1 MKIAKSILVYTEVIA
16 SLTKANLFTCR
27 HSMHAR
33 LYMNSTPQI
42 NKRVLINKPSIQAAK
57 INSN

>member
-1 MKIAKSILVYTEVIA
+1 MKIAKSILVYIEVIA

-42 NKRVLINKPSIQAAK
+42 NKSTNQPSIHP
-57 INSN
+57 SS